1 MATYSLLQVSL
12 DQTIGR
18 ESLEEASVALPS
30 VARADCAH
38 LQRDLFGIVV
48 SNLPLEEAKAFQA
61 ELERRGFPTDLVADH
76 ELPVL
81 HDPFTI
87 QRIGIKDQT
96 LQLTDAM
103 GRQQTRTLEDLVF
116 VAGGFLNKSTTKSTP
131 GPEVGMFS
139 PRPNSSPHS
148 LPRPERRYFQEDVRV
163 FRIDLFFWSSPNR
176 LGASV
181 SAEST
186 TFFQGRPLR
195 LRDTALLLGA
205 MMDLRELLPP
215 ERIGAGLRRSDTETF
230 YPSLRS
236 YEEEI
241 RWHFHRLAS
250 RVRSSSCLPVA
261 RGSAYGG
268 SGAPTSLD

>member
-1 MATYSLLQVSL
+1 MSTYSLLQVSL
-12 DQTIGR
+12 DQTIDR
-18 ESLEEASVALPS
+18 ESLEEASVAVPS

-48 SNLPLEEAKAFQA
+48 SNLPLEEARAFQA
-61 ELERRGFPTDLVADH
+61 ELKLRGFPTDVVADH

-87 QRIGIKDQT
+87 QRIEIKDKA
-96 LQLTDAM
+96 LLFTDTM
-103 GRQQTRTLEDLVF
+103 GRQQTRVLDDLVF
-116 VAGGFLNKSTTKSTP
+116 VAGGFLTQSKMKSVMVMES
-131 GPEVGMFS
+131 
-139 PRPNSSPHS
+139 SSPARLHS
-148 LPRPERRYFQEDVRV
+148 FQDPAHLERRHRIQDMPE
-163 FRIDLFFWSSPNR
+163 FRLDFFFWSAPNR
-176 LGASV
+176 LRTSV

-186 TFFQGRPLR
+186 MFFQNHPLR

-215 ERIGAGLRRSDTETF
+215 DRVGAGLKRSDTSNF

-241 RWHFHRLAS
+241 RWHFHRLT
-250 RVRSSSCLPVA
+250 P
-261 RGSAYGG
+261 RG
-268 SGAPTSLD
+268 